1 VIGMKRRL
9 KAVLYTCL
17 VATVF
22 VVAPVIAS
30 GNLPPEVSQIV
41 SMVGLD
47 VQAILHTIVLVGV
60 AMAALIFIKTDTDE
74 GTVKHLIASAGLDVL
89 DFYLTLYG
97 FGLGDPWSFGLV
109 ERQLPFGNVRL
120 TYDLRA
126 LIVAFALLTAFSV
139 ATAMLKY
146 SYARET
152 RRS

>member
-1 VIGMKRRL
+1 MKRRL
-9 KAVLYTCL
+9 KAVLYACL
-17 VATVF
+17 VAIGF
-22 VVAPVIAS
+22 VVSPVLTSAS
-30 GNLPPEVSQIV
+30 MPPEVSRIV
-41 SMVGLD
+41 SMVGFD
-47 VQAILHTIVLVGV
+47 VQAILYTIVLVGV
-60 AMAALIFIKTDTDE
+60 VMTALTFIKTDTDE
-74 GTVKHLIASAGLDVL
+74 GTVKHLTASAGLDVL
-89 DFYLTLYG
+89 GFYLTLYG